1 MVFKRVW
8 LILKIQGTNKIVIL
22 KRSKQSNNPKQWDF
36 IGGSSQGKIK
46 PRKLIRKESLEEI
59 GFIPKMSLL
68 LTFYRK
74 GSVYHYYLGIIK
86 KKELSN
92 IQLNYEHSKFDTLE
106 INKLRKK
113 RKLHHS
119 IRFYLSNV
127 NN

>member
-1 MVFKRVW
+1 MALKRVW
-8 LILKIQGTNKIVIL
+8 LILKLEGTKKVLIL
-22 KRSKQSNNPKQWDF
+22 KRSKKSNNPKQWDF

-59 GFIPKMSLL
+59 GFIPEMSLL

-74 GSVYHYYLGIIK
+74 ASVYHYYIGVIK
-86 KKELSN
+86 KEELSN
-92 IQLNYEHSKFDTLE
+92 IELNYEHSKFDTLE

-113 RKLHHS
+113 KKLHHS
-119 IRFYLSNV
+119 IRFYLDNV

>member
-1 MVFKRVW
+1 MAIKRVW
-8 LILKIQGTNKIVIL
+8 LILKIKGTNRVVIL
-22 KRSKQSNNPKQWDF
+22 KRSKHSNNAKQWDF

-59 GFIPKMSLL
+59 GFIPEMNLL

-74 GSVYHYYLGIIK
+74 GSVYHYYLGVIK
-86 KKELSN
+86 KSELNN
-92 IQLNYEHSKFDTLE
+92 IELNYEHSKFDTLE
-106 INKLRKK
+106 VNKLRKK

-119 IRFYLSNV
+119 IRFYLDNV

>member
-1 MVFKRVW
+1 MALKRVW
-8 LILKIQGTNKIVIL
+8 LILKVEGTDKLLIL
-22 KRSKQSNNPKQWDF
+22 KRSKSSNNPKQWDF

-59 GFIPKMSLL
+59 GFIPRMSLL
-68 LTFYRK
+68 STFYKK
-74 GSVYHYYLGIIK
+74 GSVYHYYIGVIK
-86 KKELSN
+86 KTELIN

-106 INKLRKK
+106 LHKLRKK

-119 IRFYLSNV
+119 VKFYLSNV